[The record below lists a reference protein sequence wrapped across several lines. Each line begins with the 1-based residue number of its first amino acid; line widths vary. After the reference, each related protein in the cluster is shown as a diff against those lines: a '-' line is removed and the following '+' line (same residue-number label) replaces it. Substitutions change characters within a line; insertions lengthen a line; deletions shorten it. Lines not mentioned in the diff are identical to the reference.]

1 MKSNRKKYYTT
12 VGLIWVACVIL
23 LFFVYMLVLE
33 PQRQQKKN
41 MTNQLVEAKRAY
53 DAAVKAGDEQTQA
66 RLSRQLTDLQ
76 ARLKSF
82 AIDSG
87 ESANLTFDISELA
100 SEQQIDAFG
109 VKSQDGRN
117 ASDMSEFTHIGEDY
131 FDVSFTAGFNQ
142 FARFLSA
149 LERHEPVMLVD
160 KFAIT
165 RSEEFEQG
173 HHAKLNLAALVKKK
187 Y

>member
-12 VGLIWVACVIL
+12 IGLIWSACAIL

-41 MTNQLVEAKRAY
+41 MAKQLVEAKRAY
-53 DAAVKAGDEQTQA
+53 DAAVKAGEEPTQA
-66 RLSRQLTDLQ
+66 RLSRQLADLQ
-76 ARLKSF
+76 AKLKGV
-82 AIDSG
+82 AVDSS

-100 SEQQIDAFG
+100 SEWQIEAFSIR
-109 VKSQDGRN
+109 SQNGRT
-117 ASDMSEFTHIGEDY
+117 AFDRSEATHIGEDY

-142 FARFLSA
+142 FAGFLSA
-149 LERHEPVMLVD
+149 LERHEPILLVD
-160 KFAIT
+160 EFAIT

-173 HHAKLNLAALVKKK
+173 HHTKLNLAALVKKK
-187 Y
+187 